1 MIKATTTKA
10 TKTKGKPRAKA
21 YSYLRFSSPEQQ
33 KGDSFARQTRM
44 ALEYAARHGLELDES
59 LTFQDLGVS
68 AYRGLNA
75 EAGRLADFLEAVREG
90 LVPRGSYL
98 LVEALDRL
106 SRLTP
111 RKAMRVLED
120 IVEEGITLVTLND
133 GREYTVETLND
144 DPTSLLIAI
153 VLFMRA
159 NEESATKSRRLTSAW
174 EGKRARISDKALTSR
189 TPAWIR
195 LNKET
200 GALELIPERAEI
212 VRRIF
217 DLYAKGVGHNLIAG
231 TLNREGVPCFG
242 SAAHWHRTY
251 IKKILNNE
259 SVVGTIIPHRYI
271 YQDGRNVRVPLEP
284 VTGYYP
290 PVIDGA
296 TFADAQK
303 RGESPAKQRTGS
315 LANVLAGLAKCPQC
329 GHTMTRVQ
337 KGDPNK
343 GGVPKM
349 VCTRA
354 KAGAGCVYK
363 SVPYHQVED
372 AIYANTSYLVGTAP
386 SGKPGLDDELSQLET
401 HLEVTRAAIDN
412 LLTDLATAPSRIIS
426 QRVRE
431 LEVSMDQ
438 TQARRDELLDELLAA
453 SGPVLMKRLREL
465 EAALE
470 VNPRDTAR
478 ANAALR
484 LVISSVVIDYDRGQ
498 LDFTWKHGGE
508 SSIVYAMP
516 AQEAAE

>member
-1 MIKATTTKA
+1 MTEDTITTPDAKAEPK
-10 TKTKGKPRAKA
+10 AKA
-21 YSYLRFSSPEQQ
+21 YSYLRFSSPEQR

-44 ALEYAARHGLELDES
+44 ALEYATRHGLELDEK
-59 LTFQDLGVS
+59 LTFHDLGVS
-68 AYRGLNA
+68 AYRGHNA
-75 EAGRLADFLEAVREG
+75 TAGRLADFLEAVREG

-98 LVEALDRL
+98 LVEALDRI
-106 SRLTP
+106 SRQTP
-111 RKAMRVLED
+111 WDAVHALGS
-120 IVEEGITLVTLND
+120 IVNEGITLVTLND
-133 GREYTVETLND
+133 GREYTLDNLRA
-144 DPTSLLIAI
+144 DPTGMLISV

-159 NEESATKSRRLTSAW
+159 NEESATKSRRLSSAW

-195 LNKET
+195 LNKAT
-200 GALELIPERAEI
+200 GDLELIPERAEI

-217 DLYAKGVGHNLIAG
+217 DLYAKGTGHNLIAA

-251 IKKILNNE
+251 VKKILSNE

-290 PVIDGA
+290 PVIDEA

-303 RGESPAKQRTGS
+303 RGENPAKQRTGS

-337 KGDPNK
+337 KGDPSK

-386 SGKPGLDDELSQLET
+386 SGKPGLDDELAQLET
-401 HLEVTRAAIDN
+401 HLEVTRTAIDN
-412 LLTDLATAPSRIIS
+412 LLEDLATAPSRIIS

-431 LEVSMDQ
+431 LEVSMDHTQ
-438 TQARRDELLDELLAA
+438 TRRDELLDELLAA

-465 EAALE
+465 EGALE
-470 VNPRDTAR
+470 ANPRDTAR

-484 LVISSVVIDYDRGQ
+484 LVISSVVIDYDSGQ